1 MKRLTLIVFLLAATT
16 VAAQEP
22 QIMIQHLEI
31 NPEKALGISVT
42 GEYTTVYIIQDTTDY
57 VAIINPYWS
66 DTSQISQPIF
76 KYQAD
81 QVRMWDNLIVAGY
94 GAFTLIEIHLRTE
107 KLFIHNR
114 LYNRVVLRSSKG
126 YGHKLKYKYL
136 HLQTDDY
143 SMVDIESPIEAE
155 DIRMI
160 AEKNS
165 IIYYDTYTADNY
177 SENTKDNA
185 IIYGGIRNGES
196 QANKHNL
203 LTYKTD
209 GYKPF
214 EPKRMRYRPA
224 QRIHLRLS
232 TALLNGGRTAT
243 SGLGWKEE
251 TYPESHIAYPS
262 MKTTLGSHQVELG
275 YDVICRK
282 HFAIGIGVG
291 YSYSHYRFKDPYVGY
306 IVSDWNEYTHQ
317 ADNIYLTPRN
327 PPYGGGDS
335 LNNWSTHI
343 TTNYITFPISLTYYA
358 DRKHH
363 KGFHV
368 SVAVV
373 PGFGLGQGKLN
384 SRYCQWDE
392 NPETNS
398 ATGMIINDK
407 HLNYGEI
414 GLFSTVDYRI
424 TVGWSRWSVMLQL
437 PDPSGFSFSLAA
449 TSMVSFFPFRLGL
462 MLDL

>member
-1 MKRLTLIVFLLAATT
+1 MKHLILTVLLLAA
-16 VAAQEP
+16 VGAAAQEP
-22 QIMIQHLEI
+22 QKIVQHLDL
-31 NPEKALGISVT
+31 NPEKTLMITVS
-42 GEYTTVYIIQDTTDY
+42 GEYTTVYIYQDTVDY
-57 VAIINPYWS
+57 VSILTPNMI
-66 DTSQISQPIF
+66 DTAQITQPLF
-76 KYQAD
+76 KYEE
-81 QVRMWDNLIVAGY
+81 RTNLPDHLMVGGF
-94 GAFTLIEIHLRTE
+94 GAYTVFEIHLKTE
-107 KLFIHNR
+107 KLFLYSR
-114 LYNRVVLRSSKG
+114 LYNRVTLSTATG
-126 YGHKLKYKYL
+126 YGHKLKYKSL
-136 HLQTDDY
+136 SVQTDDY
-143 SMVDIESPIEAE
+143 SMVDIESPVEAE
-155 DIRMI
+155 NILMI

-165 IIYYDTYTADNY
+165 LIRYHSYTADIY
-177 SENTKDNA
+177 SENTKENA
-185 IIYGGIRNGES
+185 IIYGGERNGEPQYS
-196 QANKHNL
+196 KHHV
-203 LTYKTD
+203 TEYKTE

-214 EPKRMRYRPA
+214 EPKQIRYRPA

-232 TALLNGGRTAT
+232 SALLNGGLTAT

-251 TYPESHIAYPS
+251 TYPESQIAYPS

-407 HLNYGEI
+407 HLNNYGEI
-414 GLFSTVDYRI
+414 GLYPTVDYRI

-437 PDPSGFSFSLAA
+437 PASSSFSFSFAA
-449 TSMVSFFPFRLGL
+449 QSLIPFYPFRLGL

>member
-1 MKRLTLIVFLLAATT
+1 MKHLILTVLLLAA
-16 VAAQEP
+16 VGAAAQEP
-22 QIMIQHLEI
+22 QKIVQHLDL
-31 NPEKALGISVT
+31 NPEKTLMITVS
-42 GEYTTVYIIQDTTDY
+42 GEYTTVYIYQDTVDY
-57 VAIINPYWS
+57 VSILTPNMI
-66 DTSQISQPIF
+66 DTAQITQPLF
-76 KYQAD
+76 KYEE
-81 QVRMWDNLIVAGY
+81 RTNLPDHLMVGGF
-94 GAFTLIEIHLRTE
+94 GAYTVFEIHLRTE
-107 KLFIHNR
+107 KLFLYSR
-114 LYNRVVLRSSKG
+114 LYNRVTLSTATG
-126 YGHKLKYKYL
+126 YRHKLKYKSL
-136 HLQTDDY
+136 SVQTDDY
-143 SMVDIESPIEAE
+143 SMVDIESPVEAE
-155 DIRMI
+155 DIQMI

-165 IIYYDTYTADNY
+165 LIRYYSYTAENY
-177 SENTKDNA
+177 SENTKENA
-185 IIYGGIRNGES
+185 IIYGGERNGKS
-196 QANKHNL
+196 LVSKHHVTN
-203 LTYKTD
+203 YKTE

-214 EPKRMRYRPA
+214 EPKQIRYRPA

-232 TALLNGGRTAT
+232 SALLNGGLTAT

-251 TYPESHIAYPS
+251 TYPESQIAYPS

-291 YSYSHYRFKDPYVGY
+291 YSYSHYRFKDPYVDF
-306 IVSDWNEYTHQ
+306 IFSDWNAYTHHV
-317 ADNIYLTPRN
+317 DNIYLTPRN

-358 DRKHH
+358 DRIHH

-373 PGFGLGQGKLN
+373 PGFSLGQGKLN

-398 ATGMIINDK
+398 ATGIIINDK

-414 GLFSTVDYRI
+414 GLYPTVDYRI

-437 PDPSGFSFSLAA
+437 PASSSFSFSFAA
-449 TSMVSFFPFRLGL
+449 QSLIPFYPFRLGL

>member
-1 MKRLTLIVFLLAATT
+1 
-16 VAAQEP
+16 
-22 QIMIQHLEI
+22 MIQHLEL
-31 NPEKALGISVT
+31 NPEKSLGISVT

-57 VAIINPYWS
+57 VAIINPYWN
-66 DTSQISQPIF
+66 DTTQVSQPIF
-76 KYQAD
+76 KLLAD
-81 QVRMWDNLIVAGY
+81 RDHMFDNLIVGGY

-107 KLFIHNR
+107 KLFLYSR
-114 LYNRVVLRSSKG
+114 LYNRVTLSTATG
-126 YGHKLKYKYL
+126 YRHKLKYKSL
-136 HLQTDDY
+136 SVQTDDY
-143 SMVDIESPIEAE
+143 SLVDIESPVEAE
-155 DIRMI
+155 DIQMI

-165 IIYYDTYTADNY
+165 LIRYYSYTAENY
-177 SENTKDNA
+177 SENTKENA
-185 IIYGGIRNGES
+185 IIYGGERNGES
-196 QANKHNL
+196 LVSKHHVTN
-203 LTYKTD
+203 YKTE

-232 TALLNGGRTAT
+232 TALLNGGLTAT

-251 TYPESHIAYPS
+251 TYPESQIAYPS

-291 YSYSHYRFKDPYVGY
+291 YSYSHYRFKDPYVDF
-306 IVSDWNEYTHQ
+306 IFPDWNANTHH

-358 DRKHH
+358 DRIHH

-414 GLFSTVDYRI
+414 GLFSTLDYRI

-437 PDPSGFSFSLAA
+437 PDPSGSSFSLAA
-449 TSMVSFFPFRLGL
+449 TSRVSFFPFRLGL